1 MNPRNNPNYRLLDF
15 GQNYTEENTQ
25 TGIPFYFSV
34 PDINY
39 FDTQSSQNLRPVHE
53 TQTTRPTGS
62 TSTRRAG
69 RKNKSQN
76 IEPTVPVTRNERV
89 QWLPEEEVAVS
100 QAWINVSMDEK
111 CCKYHTCLLF
121 FFIILILIDF

>member
-1 MNPRNNPNYRLLDF
+1 M
-15 GQNYTEENTQ
+15 
-25 TGIPFYFSV
+25 
-34 PDINY
+34 
-39 FDTQSSQNLRPVHE
+39 PVHE

-111 CCKYHTCLLF
+111 CCKYYTCLL
-121 FFIILILIDF
+121 FFIILILIVTITFNYSKLSNLWRVLE